1 MTFRVIQYD
10 TTTNK
15 QTSIN
20 KSRTHGIIIAF
31 ENLFV
36 LIDFLR
42 MICHLKFNFR
52 FEFLS

>member
-20 KSRTHGIIIAF
+20 KSRTH
-31 ENLFV
+31 
-36 LIDFLR
+36 
-42 MICHLKFNFR
+42 
-52 FEFLS
+52 